1 MMAAMAPKS
10 FFRGAGR
17 NALDLPV
24 AGLSALA
31 AAFAAFAVPQ
41 DLLAR
46 AVVATGL
53 PSILSAAQPPLGL
66 TARVAIAVAA
76 AALVFGI
83 VFLMLR
89 LFDRSGMSAP
99 RSDADDAMAGP
110 RVRRRDGHPD
120 APAPR
125 PISAARDLGEPAPP
139 RAHRAAAP
147 AEKVPL
153 WLDEAVPVAA
163 PAAGAE
169 PEVEPEPILELDAA
183 AEIAP
188 EPEPFIAPEPE
199 STPEIAV
206 APAPAPEPEPEPFAQ
221 VWPEP
226 EAQPEPEPE
235 VAVVPE
241 PEPEP
246 EPEPAPEPVA
256 VAPEPLAAV
265 PALEPQPLP
274 VIAAAPEPQPQ
285 PQPAPR
291 ALVAQADMPS
301 SIGALMER
309 LEQGLA
315 RRRTVEVAPAAP
327 TQVAEQAPAAPA
339 APAAQPA
346 PAPVAAAT
354 PVAQP
359 VPAAPVAETV
369 PPQVFPEAPAAP
381 PQVFPEAA
389 ERAEPANDRLQSAI
403 ASLQRLAARS

>member
-10 FFRGAGR
+10 VFRGAGR

-76 AALVFGI
+76 AVLVFGI
-83 VFLMLR
+83 VFLLLR

-99 RSDADDAMAGP
+99 RSEADEAMAGP

-147 AEKVPL
+147 AETVPL

-163 PAAGAE
+163 PAAEAE
-169 PEVEPEPILELDAA
+169 PEPEPEPVLELDAA
-183 AEIAP
+183 AELTP
-188 EPEPFIAPEPE
+188 EFEPFIAPEPE
-199 STPEIAV
+199 WTPEIAV
-206 APAPAPEPEPEPFAQ
+206 APEPEPEPVAE
-221 VWPEP
+221 VRPEP
-226 EAQPEPEPE
+226 EAQPEPEPQVVVAPE
-235 VAVVPE
+235 PDPEPVPVAVA

-246 EPEPAPEPVA
+246 EPEPAPVA
-256 VAPEPLAAV
+256 VVPAPEP
-265 PALEPQPLP
+265 EPVP

-285 PQPAPR
+285 PAPR
-291 ALVAQADMPS
+291 APVPQADMPS

-315 RRRTVEVAPAAP
+315 RRRTVEAGPAAP
-327 TQVAEQAPAAPA
+327 V

-346 PAPVAAAT
+346 PAPVAAAA

-359 VPAAPVAETV
+359 VPAAAVAGTV
-369 PPQVFPEAPAAP
+369 PPQVFPEALAAP
-381 PQVFPEAA
+381 PPVFPEAA

>member
-1 MMAAMAPKS
+1 MAPKS
-10 FFRGAGR
+10 VFRGAGR

-66 TARVAIAVAA
+66 TARVAIAVTA

-83 VFLMLR
+83 VFLLLR

-99 RSDADDAMAGP
+99 QSEPGEAMAGP

-147 AEKVPL
+147 SETVPL

-163 PAAGAE
+163 PAADAE
-169 PEVEPEPILELDAA
+169 PEPEAGPEPILELDAG

-188 EPEPFIAPEPE
+188 EPEPFVAPEPE
-199 STPEIAV
+199 WTPAIAV
-206 APAPAPEPEPEPFAQ
+206 APEPEPEPVAP
-221 VWPEP
+221 VWQEP
-226 EAQPEPEPE
+226 EAQPEPEPQ
-235 VAVVPE
+235 VALAPE
-241 PEPEP
+241 
-246 EPEPAPEPVA
+246 PEPVA
-256 VAPEPLAAV
+256 VAPEPEPEPEPMPAPAMPEPAPLAAV
-265 PALEPQPLP
+265 PAPEPQPVP

-285 PQPAPR
+285 PAPR
-291 ALVAQADMPS
+291 APVPQADMPS

-315 RRRTVEVAPAAP
+315 RRRVIE
-327 TQVAEQAPAAPA
+327 
-339 APAAQPA
+339 PA
-346 PAPVAAAT
+346 P
-354 PVAQP
+354 QP
-359 VPAAPVAETV
+359 VEPS
-369 PPQVFPEAPAAP
+369 PAAP
-381 PQVFPEAA
+381 PQVFPEAPEVA
-389 ERAEPANDRLQSAI
+389 ETPSVPEAVHAPAPPEPEQSEEPEAANDRLQLAI
-403 ASLQRLAARS
+403 ASLQRLAARSA